1 MNENIDDYEDDGE
14 TLVIIVDSAIG
25 NNHCLIITIQS
36 RVARYFDQSI
46 MSNQTH

>member
-25 NNHCLIITIQS
+25 NNHCLIITVNWFQRIE
-36 RVARYFDQSI
+36 RK
-46 MSNQTH
+46 